1 VAYKGVNIPEE
12 LMQEIEKVLK
22 KKKHGFTSKAEF
34 VKQAIREKL
43 KQFP

>member
-1 VAYKGVNIPEE
+1 MAYRGVNIPEA
-12 LMQEIEKVLK
+12 LMQEIEKVIK

-34 VKQAIREKL
+34 IKQAIREKL